1 MEIFEIRP
9 GEWAYRVDNIFQ
21 EWNPET
27 PGFQPMTYDDA
38 NRFAQLTLERISK
51 DPDAPAPAIRS
62 VTRAQAKSALLLTG
76 KLQYI
81 QMAIDSIEDPIKR
94 GLAQIDWDDRLVF
107 EENNPTLRALAAGL
121 GLSENELKQLFDLAE
136 TL

>member
-21 EWNPET
+21 EWNPEKS
-27 PGFQPMTYDDA
+27 GFHSMTYDDA
-38 NRFAQLTLERISK
+38 SYFAQLTLERISR
-51 DPDAPAPAIRS
+51 DPNEPAPVARS

-81 QMAIDSIEDPIKR
+81 QTAIDSIEDPIEK
-94 GLAQIDWDDRLVF
+94 GLAQIDWDDRLLF
-107 EENNPTLRALAAGL
+107 EENNPTLKSLATGL
-121 GLSENELKQLFDLAE
+121 GLSSNDLKQLFDLAE

>member
-9 GEWAYRVDNIFQ
+9 GEWAYKADNIFQ
-21 EWNPET
+21 ERNPIMS
-27 PGFQPMTYDDA
+27 GFHSMTFDEA
-38 NRFAQLTLERISK
+38 SQFAQLTQERISGESGS
-51 DPDAPAPAIRS
+51 PAHVTRS

-81 QMAIDSIEDPIKR
+81 QMAIDSIEDPTKR
-94 GLAQIDWDDRLVF
+94 GLAQIDWDDRLMF
-107 EENNPTLRALAAGL
+107 EEDNPTLRELAAGL